1 MKITLPEHIIPMLEA
16 AKEECL
22 AIMGIY
28 HKYDVH
34 IDGITVTLTPK
45 EGNTESVQDAF
56 ALGWYMREYNSY

>member
-1 MKITLPEHIIPMLEA
+1 MKITLPEHIIPMLET

-34 IDGITVTLTPK
+34 IDGITVTLIPK
-45 EGNTESVQDAF
+45 SGYEESVQDAF